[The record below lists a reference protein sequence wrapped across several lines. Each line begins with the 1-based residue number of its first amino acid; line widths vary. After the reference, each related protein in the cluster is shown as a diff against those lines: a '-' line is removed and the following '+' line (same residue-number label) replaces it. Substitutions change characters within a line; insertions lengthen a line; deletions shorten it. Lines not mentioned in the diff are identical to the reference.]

1 MIYSFINSFIWQI
14 YTKSLISINNSVPML
29 LMMNKIVCLLMLN
42 FEAEITNMSQ
52 LTWDPD

>member
-14 YTKSLISINNSVPML
+14 YTKSLISINNGVPML

>member
-14 YTKSLISINNSVPML
+14 YTKSLISINNGVPML
-29 LMMNKIVCLLMLN
+29 LTMNKIVCLLMLN